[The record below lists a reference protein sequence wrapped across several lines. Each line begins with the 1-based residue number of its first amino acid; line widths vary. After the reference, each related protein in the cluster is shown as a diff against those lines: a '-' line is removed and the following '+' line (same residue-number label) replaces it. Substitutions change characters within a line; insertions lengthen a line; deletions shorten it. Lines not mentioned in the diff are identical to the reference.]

1 MIFLIK
7 DWKKLN
13 YTRMDIFSALHI
25 LIGFLGLV
33 ALAIPF
39 SENFKT
45 INFRYVIYGILSQI
59 FLAVILLKLPF
70 VISFFEVLGNGVVIL
85 QQATQEGANFV
96 FGYPPSDITSPYRS
110 LLETFA
116 FGVLPYIIVMA
127 CISAILWYWGVL
139 PFIVNLISKACQK
152 LFNIGGPVGLGAAAN
167 IFVGQVEAPLL
178 IRPYVSKLSNK
189 ELLILMTAGM
199 ATVAGSVMVALIAI
213 LESSFV
219 NQNLIQHFIT
229 ASVLSVP
236 AAIMYANI
244 MIPSNTI
251 TDFDENKVPKVY
263 NSTMD
268 AVTRGSSDG
277 ASIAF
282 SVGTILIAVIAL
294 VYIANS
300 ILGFISAQ
308 FGFELSIQ
316 IVLGYLFAPIA
327 WLMGVPWDEAIIA
340 GELLGIKTTLN
351 EFVAYPGLAALEN
364 GELSERSKLI
374 TFYSLCGFANLS
386 SVGIL
391 ISGITAM
398 APERKD
404 DLIKVSLKALVGATL
419 ASCMTGLIVGIFI

>member
-1 MIFLIK
+1 
-7 DWKKLN
+7 
-13 YTRMDIFSALHI
+13 MDILTLGHI
-25 LIGFLGLV
+25 LIGFIGLI
-33 ALAIPF
+33 AIAIPF
-39 SENFKT
+39 SDNFKI
-45 INFRYVIYGILSQI
+45 INYKYVAYGILSQI
-59 FLAVILLKLPF
+59 ILAVILLKIPL
-70 VISFFEVLGNGVVIL
+70 VISAFEILGNGVVIL
-85 QQATQEGANFV
+85 QEATIEGANFV
-96 FGYPPSDITSPYRS
+96 FGYPPSDDTNPYRS

-178 IRPYVSKLSNK
+178 VRPYVSKLSNK

-199 ATVAGSVMVALIAI
+199 ATVAGSVMVALISI
-213 LESSFV
+213 LENSFI

-244 MIPSNTI
+244 MIPSNSI
-251 TDFDENKVPKVY
+251 TDFNESKVPKVY
-263 NSTMD
+263 KSTMD
-268 AVTRGSSDG
+268 AVTRGASDG
-277 ASIAF
+277 ASIAV

-294 VYIANS
+294 VYIVNS
-300 ILGFISAQ
+300 IMGSISSQ
-308 FGFELSIQ
+308 FGFELSIE
-316 IVLGYLFAPIA
+316 IILGYIFAPIA
-327 WLMGVPWDEAIIA
+327 WLMGIPWSEAVIS

-351 EFVAYPGLAALEN
+351 EFVAYPALAALES

-404 DLIKVSLKALVGATL
+404 DLIIVSFKALVGATL

>member
-1 MIFLIK
+1 MDTLFILQIF
-7 DWKKLN
+7 
-13 YTRMDIFSALHI
+13 
-25 LIGFLGLV
+25 IGFIGLV

-39 SENFKT
+39 SDNFKT
-45 INFRYVIYGILSQI
+45 INYRYVLYGILAQI
-59 FLAVILLKLPF
+59 ILAVILLKLPF
-70 VISFFEVLGNGVVIL
+70 VVSFFEILGNGVVIL

-96 FGYPPSDITSPYRS
+96 FGYPPTDSSTPYRS

-139 PFIVNLISKACQK
+139 PFIVNLISRACQK

-213 LESSFV
+213 LESSFI

-294 VYIANS
+294 VFIANS
-300 ILGFISAQ
+300 ILGFVSSQ
-308 FGFELSIQ
+308 FGFDLSIE
-316 IVLGYLFAPIA
+316 IILGYLFAPIA
-327 WLMGVPWDEAIIA
+327 WLMGIPWDEAIIA

-351 EFVAYPGLAALEN
+351 EFVAYPGLAALDN

-374 TFYSLCGFANLS
+374 TFYSICGFANLS

>member
-1 MIFLIK
+1 
-7 DWKKLN
+7 
-13 YTRMDIFSALHI
+13 MDIFTLGHI
-25 LIGFLGLV
+25 LIGFIGLIAI
-33 ALAIPF
+33 ALPF
-39 SENFKT
+39 SDNFKI
-45 INFRYVIYGILSQI
+45 INYKYVAYGILSQI
-59 FLAVILLKLPF
+59 ILAVILLKIPL
-70 VISFFEVLGNGVVIL
+70 VISAFEILGNGVVVL
-85 QQATQEGANFV
+85 QEATIEGANFV
-96 FGYPPSDITSPYRS
+96 FGYPPSDDTNPYRS

-178 IRPYVSKLSNK
+178 VRPYVSKLSSK

-199 ATVAGSVMVALIAI
+199 ATVAGSVMVALISI
-213 LESSFV
+213 LENSFI
-219 NQNLIQHFIT
+219 NENLIQHFIT

-244 MIPSNTI
+244 MIPSNSI
-251 TDFDENKVPKVY
+251 TDFNENKVPKVY
-263 NSTMD
+263 KSTMD
-268 AVTRGSSDG
+268 AVTRGASDG
-277 ASIAF
+277 ASIAV

-294 VYIANS
+294 VYIVNS
-300 ILGFISAQ
+300 IMGSISSQ
-308 FGFELSIQ
+308 FGFELSIE
-316 IVLGYLFAPIA
+316 IILGYIFAPIA
-327 WLMGVPWDEAIIA
+327 WLMGIPWSEAVIS

-351 EFVAYPGLAALEN
+351 EFVAYPALAALEN

-404 DLIKVSLKALVGATL
+404 DLISVSFKALVGATL

>member
-1 MIFLIK
+1 
-7 DWKKLN
+7 
-13 YTRMDIFSALHI
+13 MDILFI
-25 LIGFLGLV
+25 LQIFIGFIGLV

-39 SENFKT
+39 SDNFKT
-45 INFRYVIYGILSQI
+45 INYRYVLYGILSQI
-59 FLAVILLKLPF
+59 ILAVILLKLPF
-70 VISFFEVLGNGVVIL
+70 VVSFFEILGNGVVIL

-96 FGYPPSDITSPYRS
+96 FGYPPTDSSTPYRS

-139 PFIVNLISKACQK
+139 PFIVNLISRACQK

-213 LESSFV
+213 LESTFI

-294 VYIANS
+294 VFIANS
-300 ILGFISAQ
+300 ILGFVSSQ
-308 FGFELSIQ
+308 FGFDLSIE
-316 IVLGYLFAPIA
+316 IILGYLFAPIA
-327 WLMGVPWDEAIIA
+327 WLMGIPWDEAIIA

-351 EFVAYPGLAALEN
+351 EFVAYPGLAALDD

>member
-1 MIFLIK
+1 
-7 DWKKLN
+7 
-13 YTRMDIFSALHI
+13 MDIFTLGHI
-25 LIGFLGLV
+25 LIGFIGLIAI
-33 ALAIPF
+33 ALPF
-39 SENFKT
+39 SDNFKI
-45 INFRYVIYGILSQI
+45 INYKYVAYGILSQI
-59 FLAVILLKLPF
+59 ILAVILLKIPF
-70 VISFFEVLGNGVVIL
+70 VISAFEILGNGVVVL
-85 QQATQEGANFV
+85 QEATIEGANFV
-96 FGYPPSDITSPYRS
+96 FGYPPSDDTNPYRS

-178 IRPYVSKLSNK
+178 VRPYVSKLSSK

-199 ATVAGSVMVALIAI
+199 ATVAGSVMVALISI
-213 LESSFV
+213 LENSFI
-219 NQNLIQHFIT
+219 NENLIQHFIT

-244 MIPSNTI
+244 MIPSNSI
-251 TDFDENKVPKVY
+251 TDFNENKVPKVY
-263 NSTMD
+263 KSTMD
-268 AVTRGSSDG
+268 AVTRGASDG
-277 ASIAF
+277 ASIAV

-294 VYIANS
+294 VYIVNS
-300 ILGFISAQ
+300 IMGSISSQ
-308 FGFELSIQ
+308 FGFELSIE
-316 IVLGYLFAPIA
+316 IILGYIFAPIA
-327 WLMGVPWDEAIIA
+327 WLMGIPWSEAVIS

-351 EFVAYPGLAALEN
+351 EFVAYPALAALEN
-364 GELSERSKLI
+364 GELSDRSKLI

-404 DLIKVSLKALVGATL
+404 DLIKVSFKALVGATL

>member
-1 MIFLIK
+1 
-7 DWKKLN
+7 
-13 YTRMDIFSALHI
+13 MDIMTVLQI
-25 LIGFLGLV
+25 IIGFIGLI
-33 ALAIPF
+33 AIAIPF
-39 SENFKT
+39 SDNFKI
-45 INFRYVIYGILSQI
+45 INYKYVVYGIFSQI
-59 FLAVILLKLPF
+59 ILAAILLKVPF
-70 VISFFEVLGNGVVIL
+70 VIQGFEVLGNGVVVL
-85 QQATQEGANFV
+85 QNATVEGAKFV
-96 FGYPPSDITSPYRS
+96 FGYPPSDTSTPYIS

-127 CISAILWYWGVL
+127 CISAILWHWGIL

-167 IFVGQVEAPLL
+167 VFVGQVEAPLL
-178 IRPYVSKLSNK
+178 VRPYVSKLSNK

-213 LESSFV
+213 LKDVFV
-219 NQNLIQHFIT
+219 DQNLIQHFIT

-244 MIPSNTI
+244 MIPSNSI
-251 TDFDENKVPKVY
+251 TDFDEKKVPKVY
-263 NSTMD
+263 KSSMD
-268 AVTRGSSDG
+268 AVTKGTSDG
-277 ASIAF
+277 ASIAV

-294 VYIANS
+294 VYIVNT
-300 ILGFISAQ
+300 ILGFITSQ
-308 FGFELSIQ
+308 FGFDLSIE
-316 IVLGYLFAPIA
+316 IILGYIFAPIA
-327 WLMGVPWDEAIIA
+327 WLMGIPWDEAIIA

-351 EFVAYPGLAALEN
+351 EFVAYPALAGIESGA
-364 GELSERSKLI
+364 LSERSKLI

-404 DLIKVSLKALVGATL
+404 DLIKVSFKALVGATL

>member
-1 MIFLIK
+1 
-7 DWKKLN
+7 
-13 YTRMDIFSALHI
+13 MDIFTI
-25 LIGFLGLV
+25 LQIIIGFIGLIII
-33 ALAIPF
+33 AIPL
-39 SENFKT
+39 SENYKI
-45 INFRYVIYGILSQI
+45 INYKYIVYGILAQV
-59 FLAVILLKLPF
+59 FLAVILLKVPL
-70 VISFFEVLGNGVVIL
+70 VISAFEILGYGVVVL
-85 QQATQEGANFV
+85 QEATTEGALFV
-96 FGYPPSDITSPYRS
+96 FGYPPSQDISPYRS

-127 CISAILWYWGVL
+127 CISAILWYWGIL
-139 PFIVNLISKACQK
+139 PFIVNMISKACQK

-199 ATVAGSVMVALIAI
+199 ATVAGSVMVALISI
-213 LESSFV
+213 LENTFIDE
-219 NQNLIQHFIT
+219 NLIQHFIT

-244 MIPSNTI
+244 MIPSNSI
-251 TDFDENKVPKVY
+251 TDFNENKIPKVY
-263 NSTMD
+263 KSTMD

-277 ASIAF
+277 ASIAV

-294 VYIANS
+294 VYIVNS
-300 ILGFISAQ
+300 ILGFFSSQ
-308 FGFELSIQ
+308 LGFELSIE
-316 IVLGYLFAPIA
+316 IILGYMFAPIA
-327 WLMGVPWDEAIIA
+327 WLMGIPWSEAIVA

-351 EFVAYPGLAALEN
+351 EFVAYPGLASLDS
-364 GELSERSKLI
+364 GELSDRSKLI

-404 DLIKVSLKALVGATL
+404 DLIKVSFKALVGATL

>member
-1 MIFLIK
+1 MDTLFILQIF
-7 DWKKLN
+7 
-13 YTRMDIFSALHI
+13 
-25 LIGFLGLV
+25 IGFIGLV

-39 SENFKT
+39 SDNFKT
-45 INFRYVIYGILSQI
+45 INYRYVLYGILAQI
-59 FLAVILLKLPF
+59 ILAVILLKLPF
-70 VISFFEVLGNGVVIL
+70 VVSFFEILGNGVVIL

-96 FGYPPSDITSPYRS
+96 FGYPPTDSSTPYRS

-139 PFIVNLISKACQK
+139 PFIVNLISRACQK

-213 LESSFV
+213 LESSFI

-294 VYIANS
+294 VFIANS
-300 ILGFISAQ
+300 ILGFVSSQ
-308 FGFELSIQ
+308 FGFDLSIE
-316 IVLGYLFAPIA
+316 IILGYLFAPIA
-327 WLMGVPWDEAIIA
+327 WLMGIPWDEAIIA

-351 EFVAYPGLAALEN
+351 EFVAYPGLATLDN

>member
-1 MIFLIK
+1 MCIR
-7 DWKKLN
+7 D
-13 YTRMDIFSALHI
+13 R
-25 LIGFLGLV
+25 
-33 ALAIPF
+33 
-39 SENFKT
+39 
-45 INFRYVIYGILSQI
+45 YGILAQI
-59 FLAVILLKLPF
+59 ILAVILLKLPF
-70 VISFFEVLGNGVVIL
+70 VVSFFEILGNGVVIL

-96 FGYPPSDITSPYRS
+96 FGYPPTDSSTPYRS

-139 PFIVNLISKACQK
+139 PFIVNLISRACQK

-213 LESSFV
+213 LESSFI

-294 VYIANS
+294 VFIANS
-300 ILGFISAQ
+300 ILGFVSSQ
-308 FGFELSIQ
+308 FGFDLSIE
-316 IVLGYLFAPIA
+316 IILGYLFAPIA
-327 WLMGVPWDEAIIA
+327 WLMGIPWDEAIIA

-351 EFVAYPGLAALEN
+351 EFVAYPGLAALDD

>member
-1 MIFLIK
+1 
-7 DWKKLN
+7 
-13 YTRMDIFSALHI
+13 MDIFSALHI
-25 LIGFLGLV
+25 LIGFIGLV